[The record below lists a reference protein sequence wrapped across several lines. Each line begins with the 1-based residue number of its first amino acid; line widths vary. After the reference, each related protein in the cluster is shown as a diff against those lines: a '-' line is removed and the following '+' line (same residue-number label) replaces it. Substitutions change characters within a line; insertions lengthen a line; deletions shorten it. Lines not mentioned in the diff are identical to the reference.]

1 MLQQSNSILRLCI
14 VVVVVMLLQLTVNA
28 TYAQVDAMSSIGWRK
43 GVLTSYCEEISLML
57 DNGKQWILPWNA
69 TKEVVKY
76 ALMRDG
82 YPFEETDST
91 INWKNKS
98 IFKYEIEFNEDSQI
112 KNAGTIIMLKPV
124 NGIPIAESMKRLLES
139 IYGEK
144 GNNYKPEGASQSS
157 TSYTWLNKK
166 CDKTVITMLTKIF
179 LDKDTKTIVD
189 DDEYIITQYSSRL
202 K

>member
-14 VVVVVMLLQLTVNA
+14 VVVVVMLLQLSVNA

-91 INWKNKS
+91 INWKKDF

-144 GNNYKPEGASQSS
+144 GNNYKPEGVSQSS
-157 TSYTWLNKK
+157 TSYTWINKK
-166 CDKTVITMLTKIF
+166 CDKTVITMLTKNF

-189 DDEYIITQYSSRL
+189 DDEYIITQYSSRF

>member
-1 MLQQSNSILRLCI
+1 MKKIIMLIAF
-14 VVVVVMLLQLTVNA
+14 VMTVG
-28 TYAQVDAMSSIGWRK
+28 TSFAQVDALSSIGWRK
-43 GVLTSYCEEISLML
+43 GVLTSYCEEINLML

-76 ALMRDG
+76 ALIRDG

-91 INWKNKS
+91 INWKYQS
-98 IFKYEIEFNEDSQI
+98 IFKYEIQFTEDSQI
-112 KNAGTIIMLKPV
+112 KNAGTIIILKPV
-124 NGIPIAESMKRLLES
+124 NGIPIAESIKKILES

-189 DDEYIITQYSSRL
+189 DDEYNITQYSSRL